1 MISPTARF
9 TVRTMTA
16 DSDLPRRPA
25 VARTDSR
32 TNPPGL
38 IVAAPASGSGKTTL
52 TLALLAALRRRG
64 RIVQPYKSGPDYIDP
79 AFHGIAA
86 GRPSFNLD
94 SWALS
99 RARIEA
105 LLAISDDADIT
116 LAEGVMGLFDGV
128 AVPGAWGNGSTADIA
143 AATGWP
149 VVLVLDVGGQ
159 AQSAAA
165 VALGFARFRED
176 VTIAGVILNKVASE
190 RHATLA
196 RDGFA
201 RIGIKVFGA
210 VKRDTTLTMPERH
223 LGLVQAQE
231 DPALTARLAALAD
244 LVERDLDLDA
254 IEAAARPARRQ
265 HGMAAAR
272 IVPPGQRIALARD
285 VAFSFVYPHLLAG
298 WRAAGAEIVA
308 FSPLADEP
316 PDPSCDVAWLPG
328 GYPELHA
335 GKLAGA
341 SRFAEGMRNFAQTRA
356 VHGECGG
363 YMTLGAGLIDAE
375 GNRHAML
382 GLLGL
387 ETDFAQRRL
396 HLGYRTATLLAPIP
410 GQVAGTVLRGH
421 EFHYATVVSQPDLP
435 LADIRDASGATTAE
449 TGSRR
454 GHVTGS
460 FFHMVD
466 VAGEITP

>member
-1 MISPTARF
+1 
-9 TVRTMTA
+9 V
-16 DSDLPRRPA
+16 PA
-25 VARTDSR
+25 NSA
-32 TNPPGL
+32 PGL
-38 IVAAPASGSGKTTL
+38 VISAPASGSGKTTL

-64 RIVQPYKSGPDYIDP
+64 RVVQPYKCGPDYIDP
-79 AFHGIAA
+79 AFHAA
-86 GRPSFNLD
+86 AAHRASFNLD
-94 SWALS
+94 SWAMAS
-99 RARIEA
+99 DRFDA
-105 LLAISDDADIT
+105 LLDIGADADLC

-128 AVPGAWGNGSTADIA
+128 ATRGSWGNGSTGDIA

-165 VALGFARFRED
+165 VALGFARYRSD
-176 VTIAGVILNKVASE
+176 VTVAGVILNQVASP
-190 RHATLA
+190 RHATLV
-196 RDGFA
+196 REGFA
-201 RIGIKVFGA
+201 GSGITVFGA
-210 VKRDTTLTMPERH
+210 IGRDKALTMPERH

-231 DPALTARLAALAD
+231 DSALEARLAALAD
-244 LVERDLDLDA
+244 LVERDVDLA
-254 IEAAARPARRQ
+254 ALEAAAGPTRR
-265 HGMAAAR
+265 HSPKRASR
-272 IVPPGQRIALARD
+272 LPPPGQRIALARD
-285 VAFSFVYPHLLAG
+285 VAFSFVYPHLIEG

-335 GKLAGA
+335 GQLAAA
-341 SRFAEGMRNFAQTRA
+341 SRFADGIRTFAQTRA

-363 YMTLGAGLIDAE
+363 YMTLGTGLIDAA
-375 GNRHAML
+375 GTRHAML

-410 GQVAGTVLRGH
+410 GHNIGRALRGH
-421 EFHYATVVSQPDLP
+421 EFHYARVVAQPDPP
-435 LADIRDASGATTAE
+435 LADIRDASGECTAE

-466 VAGEITP
+466 VVEDVRS

>member
-1 MISPTARF
+1 
-9 TVRTMTA
+9 
-16 DSDLPRRPA
+16 
-25 VARTDSR
+25 VAATS
-32 TNPPGL
+32 TLAGTPGL

-64 RIVQPYKSGPDYIDP
+64 RIVQPYKCGPDYIDP
-79 AFHGIAA
+79 AFHAVAA
-86 GRPSFNLD
+86 GRASFNLD
-94 SWALS
+94 SWAQG
-99 RARIEA
+99 RERFDA
-105 LLAISDDADIT
+105 LLDAATDADLA

-128 AVPGAWGNGSTADIA
+128 AQQGAWGTGSTADIA

-149 VVLVLDVGGQ
+149 VVLVLDVAGQ

-165 VALGFARFRED
+165 VALGFARYRDD

-190 RHATLA
+190 RHAALV

-201 RIGIKVFGA
+201 RIGVRVFGT
-210 VKRDTTLTMPERH
+210 VKRDTALTMPERH

-231 DPALTARLAALAD
+231 DPALLARLATLAD
-244 LVERDLDLDA
+244 LVERDVDLSA
-254 IEAAARPARRQ
+254 LEAAARPTRRQ
-265 HGMAAAR
+265 SLAAAPR
-272 IVPPGQRIALARD
+272 MVPPGQRIALARD
-285 VAFSFVYPHLLAG
+285 VAFSFVYPHLLQG
-298 WRAAGAEIVA
+298 WRVAGAEVIP
-308 FSPLADEP
+308 FSPLSDEP

-335 GKLAGA
+335 GKLAAA
-341 SRFAEGMRNFAQTRA
+341 SRFTDGIRAFAQTRP

-363 YMTLGAGLIDAE
+363 YMALGAGLIDAA
-375 GNRHAML
+375 GQRHAML

-396 HLGYRTATLLAPIP
+396 HLGYRTATLRAPIP
-410 GQVAGTVLRGH
+410 GHAAGSALRGH
-421 EFHYATVVSQPDLP
+421 EFHYARVMAQPDEP
-435 LADIRDASGATTAE
+435 LADIRDASGVATAE

-466 VAGEITP
+466 VAGNTRP

>member
-1 MISPTARF
+1 VSATSTSKNSA
-9 TVRTMTA
+9 
-16 DSDLPRRPA
+16 
-25 VARTDSR
+25 
-32 TNPPGL
+32 GL

-64 RIVQPYKSGPDYIDP
+64 RIVQPYKCGPDYIDP

-94 SWALS
+94 SWAQS
-99 RARIEA
+99 RARFGT
-105 LLAISDDADIT
+105 LLEIGADADIAI
-116 LAEGVMGLFDGV
+116 AEGVMGLFDGV
-128 AVPGAWGNGSTADIA
+128 VSSGAWGNGSTADIA
-143 AATGWP
+143 DATGWP
-149 VVLVLDVGGQ
+149 VVLVLDVSGQ

-165 VALGFARFRED
+165 VALGFARYREN

-190 RHATLA
+190 RHATLV

-201 RIGIKVFGA
+201 RIGIDVFGA
-210 VKRDTTLTMPERH
+210 VKRDSTLTMPERH

-231 DPALTARLAALAD
+231 DPALLTRLATLAD
-244 LVERDLDLDA
+244 LVERDIDLA
-254 IEAAARPARRQ
+254 VLEAAARPARRQ
-265 HGMAAAR
+265 PHTTTSHMP
-272 IVPPGQRIALARD
+272 PPGQRIALARD

-316 PDPSCDVAWLPG
+316 PDPSCDVTWLPG

-335 GKLAGA
+335 GKLAAA
-341 SRFAEGMRNFAQTRA
+341 SRFADGLRSFAQTRP

-363 YMTLGAGLIDAE
+363 YMTLGAGLIDTA
-375 GNRHAML
+375 GKRHAMV

-387 ETDFAQRRL
+387 ETDFAERRL
-396 HLGYRTATLLAPIP
+396 HLGYRIATLLAPIP
-410 GQVAGTVLRGH
+410 GHAAGSVLRGH
-421 EFHYATVVSQPDLP
+421 EFHYARVATQPDQP
-435 LADIRDASGATTAE
+435 LAEIRDATGMATAE

-466 VAGEITP
+466 VAEEIRP

>member
-1 MISPTARF
+1 M
-9 TVRTMTA
+9 
-16 DSDLPRRPA
+16 
-25 VARTDSR
+25 
-32 TNPPGL
+32 
-38 IVAAPASGSGKTTL
+38 
-52 TLALLAALRRRG
+52 
-64 RIVQPYKSGPDYIDP
+64 QPYKCGPDYIDP

-94 SWALS
+94 SWAQS
-99 RARIEA
+99 RARFDT
-105 LLAISDDADIT
+105 LLEIGADADIAI
-116 LAEGVMGLFDGV
+116 AEGVMGLFDGV
-128 AVPGAWGNGSTADIA
+128 VSAGAWGNGSTADIA
-143 AATGWP
+143 EATGWP

-165 VALGFARFRED
+165 VALGFAHYREN

-190 RHATLA
+190 RHATLV

-201 RIGIKVFGA
+201 RAGIDVFGA
-210 VKRDTTLTMPERH
+210 VKRDSTLTVPERH

-231 DPALTARLAALAD
+231 DPALLTRLATLAD
-244 LVERDLDLDA
+244 LVERDIDLA
-254 IEAAARPARRQ
+254 ALEAAARPTRRLPRTTTS
-265 HGMAAAR
+265 H
-272 IVPPGQRIALARD
+272 ITPPGQRIALARD

-316 PDPSCDVAWLPG
+316 PDPSCDVTWLPG

-335 GKLAGA
+335 GKLAAA
-341 SRFAEGMRNFAQTRA
+341 SRFADGLRSFAQTRP

-363 YMTLGAGLIDAE
+363 YMTLGAGLIDAAGE
-375 GNRHAML
+375 RHAMI

-387 ETDFAQRRL
+387 ETDFAERRL

-410 GQVAGTVLRGH
+410 GHAAGSVLRGH
-421 EFHYATVVSQPDLP
+421 EFHYARVAAQPDQP
-435 LADIRDASGATTAE
+435 LAEIRDATGMATPEA
-449 TGSRR
+449 GSRR

-466 VAGEITP
+466 VAEDIRP

>member
-1 MISPTARF
+1 MI
-9 TVRTMTA
+9 A
-16 DSDLPRRPA
+16 DSGHPRRWSVGA
-25 VARTDSR
+25 NST
-32 TNPPGL
+32 PGL
-38 IVAAPASGSGKTTL
+38 IIAAPSSGSGKTTL

-64 RIVQPYKSGPDYIDP
+64 RVVQPYKCGPDYIDP
-79 AFHGIAA
+79 AFHAAAA
-86 GRPSFNLD
+86 GRASFNLD
-94 SWALS
+94 SWTQG
-99 RARIEA
+99 RDRFDA
-105 LLAISDDADIT
+105 LLDAGNDADLC

-128 AVPGAWGNGSTADIA
+128 ATSGAWGNGSTADVA

-149 VVLVLDVGGQ
+149 VVLVLDVAGQ

-165 VALGFARFRED
+165 VALGFARYRDD
-176 VTIAGVILNKVASE
+176 VTVAGVILNKVASE
-190 RHATLA
+190 RHAALV

-201 RIGIKVFGA
+201 RIGITVFGA
-210 VKRDTTLTMPERH
+210 IGRDKTLTVPERH

-231 DPALTARLAALAD
+231 DSMLAVRLAALAD
-244 LVERDLDLDA
+244 LVERDVDLA
-254 IEAAARPARRQ
+254 ALQAAAGPTRRRPHTVAPRL
-265 HGMAAAR
+265 A
-272 IVPPGQRIALARD
+272 PPGQRIALARD
-285 VAFSFVYPHLLAG
+285 VAFSFVYPHLVAA

-335 GKLAGA
+335 GKLAAA
-341 SRFAEGMRNFAQTRA
+341 SRFADGIRAFARTRP

-363 YMTLGAGLIDAE
+363 YMTLGAGLIDAA
-375 GNRHAML
+375 GTRHQML

-410 GQVAGTVLRGH
+410 GHAAGRVLRGH
-421 EFHYATVVSQPDLP
+421 EFHYARVVAQSDQP
-435 LADIRDASGATTAE
+435 LAEIRDASGTSTAE

-454 GHVTGS
+454 GRVTGS

-466 VAGEITP
+466 VAEETRA

>member
-1 MISPTARF
+1 MGATSTPKNT
-9 TVRTMTA
+9 
-16 DSDLPRRPA
+16 
-25 VARTDSR
+25 
-32 TNPPGL
+32 PGL

-64 RIVQPYKSGPDYIDP
+64 RIVQPYKCGPDYIDP

-94 SWALS
+94 SWAQS
-99 RARIEA
+99 RARFDT
-105 LLAISDDADIT
+105 LLEIAADADIVI
-116 LAEGVMGLFDGV
+116 AEGVMGLFDGV
-128 AVPGAWGNGSTADIA
+128 ASSGAWGNGSTADIA

-165 VALGFARFRED
+165 VALGFARYRKN
-176 VTIAGVILNKVASE
+176 VAIAGVILNKVASE
-190 RHATLA
+190 RHATLV

-201 RIGIKVFGA
+201 RIGIDVFGA

-231 DPALTARLAALAD
+231 DPALLARLAALAD
-244 LVERDLDLDA
+244 LVERDIDLAA
-254 IEAAARPARRQ
+254 IGAAARPTRRQ
-265 HGMAAAR
+265 PHAAPSH
-272 IVPPGQRIALARD
+272 ITPPGQRIALARD

-308 FSPLADEP
+308 FSPLSDQP

-335 GKLAGA
+335 GKLAAA
-341 SRFAEGMRNFAQTRA
+341 SRFADGLRSFAQTRP

-363 YMTLGAGLIDAE
+363 YMTLGAGLVDAT
-375 GNRHAML
+375 GTRHAMV

-410 GQVAGTVLRGH
+410 GYAAGSALRGH
-421 EFHYATVVSQPDLP
+421 EFHYASVAAQPDQP
-435 LADIRDASGATTAE
+435 LAEIRDASGMPAAE

-466 VAGEITP
+466 VAEEIGP

>member
-1 MISPTARF
+1 VLRNS
-9 TVRTMTA
+9 
-16 DSDLPRRPA
+16 
-25 VARTDSR
+25 
-32 TNPPGL
+32 PPGL
-38 IVAAPASGSGKTTL
+38 VIAAPASGSGKTTL

-64 RIVQPYKSGPDYIDP
+64 RLVQPYKCGPDYIDP
-79 AFHGIAA
+79 AFHAVAA
-86 GRPSFNLD
+86 NRSSFNLD
-94 SWALS
+94 SWALG
-99 RARIEA
+99 RDRFDA
-105 LLAISDDADIT
+105 LLDVAADADLC

-128 AVPGAWGNGSTADIA
+128 ATRGAWGNGSTADIA

-149 VVLVLDVGGQ
+149 VVLVLDVAGQ

-165 VALGFARFRED
+165 VALGFARYRDD
-176 VTIAGVILNKVASE
+176 VTVAGVILNQVASP
-190 RHATLA
+190 RHAALV
-196 RDGFA
+196 RDGFEGS
-201 RIGIKVFGA
+201 GIKVFGA
-210 VKRDTTLTMPERH
+210 IGRDQTLTMPERH

-231 DPALTARLAALAD
+231 DSELVARLAALAD
-244 LVERDLDLDA
+244 LVERNVDLAAL
-254 IEAAARPARRQ
+254 EAAAGSTRRRPPT
-265 HGMAAAR
+265 AAPRLA
-272 IVPPGQRIALARD
+272 PPGQRIALARD
-285 VAFSFVYPHLLAG
+285 VAFSFVYPHLIEG
-298 WRAAGAEIVA
+298 WRAVGAEIIA

-335 GKLAGA
+335 GRLASA
-341 SRFAEGMRNFAQTRA
+341 SRFADGIRAFAQTRP

-363 YMTLGAGLIDAE
+363 YMTLGAGLIDAA
-375 GNRHAML
+375 GTRHAML

-410 GQVAGTVLRGH
+410 GHAAGRVLRGH
-421 EFHYATVVSQPDLP
+421 EFHYARVVAQPDPP
-435 LADIRDASGATTAE
+435 LADIRDASGEATAE

-466 VAGEITP
+466 AVEDVRP

>member
-1 MISPTARF
+1 MIAG
-9 TVRTMTA
+9 
-16 DSDLPRRPA
+16 SDLPQRPA
-25 VARTDSR
+25 VSATS
-32 TNPPGL
+32 TPKNTSGL

-64 RIVQPYKSGPDYIDP
+64 RIVQPYKCGPDYIDP

-94 SWALS
+94 SWAQS
-99 RARIEA
+99 RARFDT
-105 LLAISDDADIT
+105 LLEIAVDADIVI
-116 LAEGVMGLFDGV
+116 AEGVMGLFDGV
-128 AVPGAWGNGSTADIA
+128 ASSGAWGNGSTADIA

-165 VALGFARFRED
+165 VALGFARYSKD

-190 RHATLA
+190 RHARLV

-201 RIGIKVFGA
+201 RVGIDVFGA

-244 LVERDLDLDA
+244 LAERDIDLAA
-254 IEAAARPARRQ
+254 IEAAARPTRRQ
-265 HGMAAAR
+265 PHAAPSH
-272 IVPPGQRIALARD
+272 ITPPGQRIALARD

-316 PDPSCDVAWLPG
+316 PDTSCDVAWLPG

-335 GKLAGA
+335 GKLAAA
-341 SRFAEGMRNFAQTRA
+341 SRFADGLRSFAQTRPA
-356 VHGECGG
+356 HGECGG
-363 YMTLGAGLIDAE
+363 YMTLGAGLIDAT
-375 GNRHAML
+375 GTRHAMV

-410 GQVAGTVLRGH
+410 GHAAGSALRGH
-421 EFHYATVVSQPDLP
+421 EFHYAGVTAQPDQP
-435 LADIRDASGATTAE
+435 LAEIRDASGMPTAE

-466 VAGEITP
+466 VAEEIGP

>member
-1 MISPTARF
+1 MIAGSG
-9 TVRTMTA
+9 
-16 DSDLPRRPA
+16 DPRRPS
-25 VARTDSR
+25 VG
-32 TNPPGL
+32 TNRPPGL
-38 IVAAPASGSGKTTL
+38 IIAAPATGSGKTTL

-64 RIVQPYKSGPDYIDP
+64 RVVQPYKCGPDYIDP
-79 AFHGIAA
+79 AFHAAAA
-86 GRPSFNLD
+86 GRASFNLD
-94 SWALS
+94 SWAQG
-99 RARIEA
+99 RDRFDA
-105 LLAISDDADIT
+105 LLDAGNDADLC

-128 AVPGAWGNGSTADIA
+128 AAAGAWGNGSTADIS

-165 VALGFARFRED
+165 VALGFARYRDD

-190 RHATLA
+190 RHAALV
-196 RDGFA
+196 RDGLA
-201 RIGIKVFGA
+201 RIGMTVFG
-210 VKRDTTLTMPERH
+210 VIGRDRTLTMPERH

-231 DPALTARLAALAD
+231 DSALAARLAALAD
-244 LVERDLDLDA
+244 LVERDVDLA
-254 IEAAARPARRQ
+254 ALQAAACPMQRQ
-265 HGMAAAR
+265 PCTVAPR
-272 IVPPGQRIALARD
+272 LVPPGQRIALAHD
-285 VAFSFVYPHLLAG
+285 VAFSFVYPHLVAG

-335 GKLAGA
+335 GKLAAA
-341 SRFAEGMRNFAQTRA
+341 SRFTDGIRAFAQTRP

-363 YMTLGAGLIDAE
+363 YMTLGAGLIDAA
-375 GNRHAML
+375 GTRHAML

-410 GQVAGTVLRGH
+410 GHAAGCVLRGH
-421 EFHYATVVSQPDLP
+421 EFHYARVVAQPDQP
-435 LADIRDASGATTAE
+435 LADIRDAAGVPTAE
-449 TGSRR
+449 TGGRR
-454 GHVTGS
+454 GRVTGS

-466 VAGEITP
+466 VAEETRP

>member
-1 MISPTARF
+1 VGATSTPKNT
-9 TVRTMTA
+9 
-16 DSDLPRRPA
+16 
-25 VARTDSR
+25 
-32 TNPPGL
+32 PGL

-52 TLALLAALRRRG
+52 TLALLAALHRRG
-64 RIVQPYKSGPDYIDP
+64 RIVQPYKCGPDYIDP

-86 GRPSFNLD
+86 GRASFNLD
-94 SWALS
+94 SWTQS
-99 RARIEA
+99 RARFEA
-105 LLAISDDADIT
+105 LLEIAADADIAI
-116 LAEGVMGLFDGV
+116 AEGVMGLFDGV
-128 AVPGAWGNGSTADIA
+128 ALSGAWGNGSTADIA

-165 VALGFARFRED
+165 VALGFARYRQD
-176 VTIAGVILNKVASE
+176 VAIAGVILNKVASE
-190 RHATLA
+190 RHATLV

-201 RIGIKVFGA
+201 RVGIKVFGA
-210 VKRDTTLTMPERH
+210 VTRDTTLTMPERH

-231 DPALTARLAALAD
+231 DQALTARLAALAD
-244 LVERDLDLDA
+244 LAERDIDLA
-254 IEAAARPARRQ
+254 ALEAAARPTRRQ
-265 HGMAAAR
+265 PYAAPSH
-272 IVPPGQRIALARD
+272 ITPPGQRIALARD

-298 WRAAGAEIVA
+298 WRTAGAEIVA

-316 PDPSCDVAWLPG
+316 PDPCCDVAWLPG

-335 GKLAGA
+335 GKLAAA
-341 SRFAEGMRNFAQTRA
+341 SRFADGLRRFAQTRP

-363 YMTLGAGLIDAE
+363 YMTLGAGLIDAT
-375 GNRHAML
+375 GTRHAMV

-410 GQVAGTVLRGH
+410 GHAAGSALRGH
-421 EFHYATVVSQPDLP
+421 EFHYASVAAQPDQP
-435 LADIRDASGATTAE
+435 LAEIRDASGVATAE

-466 VAGEITP
+466 VAEEIGP

>member
-1 MISPTARF
+1 MIAGSGH
-9 TVRTMTA
+9 
-16 DSDLPRRPA
+16 PRRPA
-25 VARTDSR
+25 VD
-32 TNPPGL
+32 TNRPPGL
-38 IVAAPASGSGKTTL
+38 VIAAPATGSGKTTL
-52 TLALLAALRRRG
+52 TLALLTALRRRG
-64 RIVQPYKSGPDYIDP
+64 RIVQPYKCGPDYIDP
-79 AFHGIAA
+79 AFHAIAA

-94 SWALS
+94 SWAQGRDRLD
-99 RARIEA
+99 A
-105 LLAISDDADIT
+105 LLDAGNDADLC

-128 AVPGAWGNGSTADIA
+128 AAAGAWGNGSTADIS

-149 VVLVLDVGGQ
+149 VVLVLDVAGQ

-165 VALGFARFRED
+165 VALGFARYRDD

-190 RHATLA
+190 RHTALV

-201 RIGIKVFGA
+201 RIGMTVFGA
-210 VKRDTTLTMPERH
+210 VGRDKTLTMPERH

-231 DPALTARLAALAD
+231 DSALAARLAALAD
-244 LVERDLDLDA
+244 LVERDVDLA
-254 IEAAARPARRQ
+254 ALQAAARTTRRQ
-265 HGMAAAR
+265 PRTVAPR
-272 IVPPGQRIALARD
+272 LTPPGQRIALARD

-335 GKLAGA
+335 GKLAAA
-341 SRFAEGMRNFAQTRA
+341 SRFADGIRAFAQTRA

-363 YMTLGAGLIDAE
+363 YMTLGAGLIDTA
-375 GNRHAML
+375 GTRHAML

-410 GQVAGTVLRGH
+410 GHAAGRVLRGH
-421 EFHYATVVSQPDLP
+421 EFHYARVVAQPDQP
-435 LADIRDASGATTAE
+435 LADIRDAAGVPTAE
-449 TGSRR
+449 TGGRR
-454 GHVTGS
+454 DRVTGS

-466 VAGEITP
+466 VAEESRP